1 MENYYV
7 AMKDL
12 MNGPNSFTFDSGLEP
27 SLKSVADR
35 GHQSIFRVYV
45 DYPSRTLKPT
55 DGVPA
60 YLVPGLKF
68 FTYTN
73 DGGGVSPDWTNQT
86 LISAMVSL
94 IEAIGRKYDG
104 DNRIAF
110 IQVGF
115 LGHWGEWH
123 DEVIPFASESVQ
135 NQILE
140 AFDKSF
146 QTTKILARYPDR
158 LGTYLAPQLKLGFH
172 DDSFGQ
178 DTLYPNSSWS
188 FTNQLVRGQALNNWK
203 NYPIG
208 GEVRPESQLC
218 IFAAD
223 PMEACKGK
231 GVTPQDWDQC
241 VQATHSSWQW
251 DFSAFSGSGYPP
263 EDLPRAL
270 EGALSMGYQ
279 FYIPNVTVTVQSSQI
294 KIETY
299 VWNKGNAPFYY
310 PLQLKVNYDE
320 KAAYFTDPLN
330 KLLPSEQANA
340 MSLILPLPSSRQI
353 KLSLDS
359 KYIIRPIVFAQKN
372 AASDGIISINF

>member
-1 MENYYV
+1 
-7 AMKDL
+7 
-12 MNGPNSFTFDSGLEP
+12 
-27 SLKSVADR
+27 
-35 GHQSIFRVYV
+35 
-45 DYPSRTLKPT
+45 
-55 DGVPA
+55 
-60 YLVPGLKF
+60 
-68 FTYTN
+68 
-73 DGGGVSPDWTNQT
+73 
-86 LISAMVSL
+86 
-94 IEAIGRKYDG
+94 
-104 DNRIAF
+104 
-110 IQVGF
+110 
-115 LGHWGEWH
+115 
-123 DEVIPFASESVQ
+123 
-135 NQILE
+135 
-140 AFDKSF
+140 
-146 QTTKILARYPDR
+146 
-158 LGTYLAPQLKLGFH
+158 
-172 DDSFGQ
+172 
-178 DTLYPNSSWS
+178 
-188 FTNQLVRGQALNNWK
+188 
-203 NYPIG
+203 
-208 GEVRPESQLC
+208 
-218 IFAAD
+218 
-223 PMEACKGK
+223 MEACKGK